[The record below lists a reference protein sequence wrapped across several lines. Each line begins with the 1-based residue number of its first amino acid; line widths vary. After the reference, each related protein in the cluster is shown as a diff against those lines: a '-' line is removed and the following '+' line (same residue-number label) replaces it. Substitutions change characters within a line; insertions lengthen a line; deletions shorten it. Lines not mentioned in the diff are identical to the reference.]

1 MDNNL
6 KALCKLANI
15 KQEALAR
22 ELGVTQ
28 GVISGWSSGR
38 YSPSAENLIQLSRIL
53 NISTDCILGLKPVPE
68 GYPDHVAPVEYNE
81 VIHQNEKAAEQ
92 PRDFKPTKKPPFTQE
107 QTAYL
112 EAMEDRI
119 VEKVSAALTMFWA
132 ENTSTLCKYSYLP
145 STEDRIEI
153 FLAALSSITP
163 LPIETPIYDL
173 KGSN

>member
-6 KALCKLANI
+6 KTLCKLANI

-53 NISTDCILGLKPVPE
+53 NVSTDCILGLKPVPN
-68 GYPDHVAPVEYNE
+68 GYPDSFFEIVSYNKMVVE
-81 VIHQNEKAAEQ
+81 HQKAAEEG
-92 PRDFKPTKKPPFTQE
+92 RLYKPTKKPPFSAE

-112 EAMEDRI
+112 EEMEDRI
-119 VEKVSAALTMFWA
+119 VEKVAATLR
-132 ENTSTLCKYSYLP
+132 EDTSLLK
-145 STEDRIEI
+145 
-153 FLAALSSITP
+153 
-163 LPIETPIYDL
+163 ET
-173 KGSN
+173 GSGET

>member
-1 MDNNL
+1 MNNNL

-28 GVISGWSSGR
+28 GVVSGWSSGR

-53 NISTDCILGLKPVPE
+53 NVSTDCILGLKPVPDD
-68 GYPDHVAPVEYNE
+68 YPDVAPALYNE
-81 VIHQNEKAAEQ
+81 AISTSKNVTER
-92 PRDFKPTKKPPFTQE
+92 PGDFKPTKKAAPFTAE

-119 VEKVSAALTMFWA
+119 AEKVA
-132 ENTSTLCKYSYLP
+132 ETLREDSYLL
-145 STEDRIEI
+145 R
-153 FLAALSSITP
+153 
-163 LPIETPIYDL
+163 ETGDAT
-173 KGSN
+173 

>member
-1 MDNNL
+1 MNNNL

-53 NISTDCILGLKPVPE
+53 NISTDCILGLKPIPE
-68 GYPDHVAPVEYNE
+68 GYPDSFFETVSYNKL
-81 VIHQNEKAAEQ
+81 VIEHQKAAEEGRLYI
-92 PRDFKPTKKPPFTQE
+92 PPKKLPFTKE

-112 EAMEDRI
+112 EEMLDEKMEAMEDRI
-119 VEKVSAALTMFWA
+119 VEKVAA
-132 ENTSTLCKYSYLP
+132 TLR
-145 STEDRIEI
+145 EDS
-153 FLAALSSITP
+153 LL
-163 LPIETPIYDL
+163 L
-173 KGSN
+173 KEAGSQGK